1 LLSSKTYFQL
11 TSIIFSV
18 IALLHLT
25 RLFMG
30 WSVSLAG
37 WDVPLWVSIV
47 GFFVAG
53 LLAYSAFKLSSKK

>member
-1 LLSSKTYFQL
+1 
-11 TSIIFSV
+11 
-18 IALLHLT
+18 
-25 RLFMG
+25 MG